1 MTTPRRFALLLLA
14 LTGLALPALAQELP
28 VPKPAEVA
36 SGPRIALET
45 NQGRIV
51 IELYPDKAPR
61 TVENF
66 LAYVRDGHYN
76 GTVFHRVIK
85 DLLIQGGAY
94 TPDLQLKPERA
105 PIANEAGN
113 GLSNLRG
120 TISAARRAS
129 EKDSAGAQ
137 FFINTV
143 DNRQLDPSGA
153 GAFNA
158 GYCVFGRIVEG
169 MDVVDRIRV
178 VPTGK
183 KGPFAGDVPQ
193 APVVIERAQL
203 LED

>member
-1 MTTPRRFALLLLA
+1 MTAIRRLAPLLLA
-14 LTGLALPALAQELP
+14 LASLVLPAQAQELP

-36 SGPRIALET
+36 SGPRVAIET
-45 NQGRIV
+45 SLGRIV
-51 IELYPDKAPR
+51 VELYPAKAPR

-76 GTVFHRVIK
+76 GTTFHRVIN

-94 TPDLQLKPERA
+94 TPDLQMKPERA
-105 PIANEAGN
+105 PIPNEAGN

-120 TISAARRAS
+120 TIASARRAS

-153 GAFNA
+153 TPFNA
-158 GYCVFGRIVEG
+158 GYCVFGRVVEG
-169 MDVVDRIRV
+169 LDVVDKIRAV
-178 VPTGK
+178 ATAK
-183 KGPFAGDVPQ
+183 RGPFAGDVPVT
-193 APVVIERAQL
+193 PVVIERARL